1 MIENECRR
9 GYREPMVL
17 AIIVVVVKI
26 AILKL
31 LGGWDC
37 PHGGRRR
44 GLFPQPLPGAC
55 AIWKDTGVHKKK
67 ESSYP
72 Y

>member
-1 MIENECRR
+1 
-9 GYREPMVL
+9 MVL

-37 PHGGRRR
+37 PRGRRR
-44 GLFPQPLPGAC
+44 GLLPQPLLDGC
-55 AIWKDTGVHKKK
+55 AMWKDMGVHKKK
-67 ESSYP
+67 ESPYP